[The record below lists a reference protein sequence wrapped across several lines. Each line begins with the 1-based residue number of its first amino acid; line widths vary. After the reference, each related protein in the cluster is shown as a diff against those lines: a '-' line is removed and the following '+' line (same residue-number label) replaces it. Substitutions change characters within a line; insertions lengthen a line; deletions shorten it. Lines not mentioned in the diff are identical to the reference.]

1 MATNNSV
8 IDATNVFDATESEHR
23 VKQAF
28 EDRFP
33 CELIK
38 RTEQYDPIDFDIFDP
53 LGDVVGHAEL
63 KARAYASTS
72 VVAAKGPVI
81 GLHKYTALRREELH
95 SGVPSWLI
103 VEWSDRV
110 VQFVA
115 ISDVARL
122 ADGSLAVLPNL
133 RRTRRPG
140 RRSDVEPQVWFPAAS
155 SSLIIE
161 ASAWPFGSP
170 WHAVER
176 DAVGNQTPARHLA
189 AVA

>member
-38 RTEQYDPIDFDIFDP
+38 RTDQFDPIDFDIRNP
-53 LGDVVGHAEL
+53 LGDVVAQAEL
-63 KARAYASTS
+63 KARAYASNST
-72 VVAAKGPVI
+72 VAAKGPVI
-81 GLHKYTALRREELH
+81 GLRKYTALRRAELH
-95 SGVPSWLI
+95 TGVPSWLI
-103 VEWSDRV
+103 VEWADRV
-110 VQFVA
+110 IQFVP
-115 ISDVARL
+115 ISSVAKL

-133 RRTRRPG
+133 RRDRRPG
-140 RRSDVEPQVWFPAAS
+140 RRSDVEPQVWFPATSMIKLSDAP
-155 SSLIIE
+155 
-161 ASAWPFGSP
+161 AWPFGNP
-170 WHAVER
+170 GGTNNANR
-176 DAVGNQTPARHLA
+176 GNQTPARHLA